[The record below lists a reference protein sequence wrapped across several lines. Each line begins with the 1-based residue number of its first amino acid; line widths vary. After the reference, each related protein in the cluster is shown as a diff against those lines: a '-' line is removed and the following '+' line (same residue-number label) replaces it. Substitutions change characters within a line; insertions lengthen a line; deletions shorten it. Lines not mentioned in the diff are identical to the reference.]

1 MHGIQAWVALPT
13 EHEEA
18 EPSFHHHE
26 GADLPEWNEGGV
38 RGRLIA
44 GEVEGLKATTQTHSP
59 IFYEH
64 WQMDAGARRNVT
76 QCYFEPAVYCATG
89 EIEVDGSVLSAAQM
103 AVLDGRSGGAV
114 LPAGRVR

>member
-26 GADLPEWNEGGV
+26 GADLPEWNERGV

-76 QCYFEPAVYCATG
+76 QCYFEPAVYCAPLPRR
-89 EIEVDGSVLSAAQM
+89 IAQP
-103 AVLDGRSGGAV
+103 GGAEKRKGTRI
-114 LPAGRVR
+114 AFRGSDG